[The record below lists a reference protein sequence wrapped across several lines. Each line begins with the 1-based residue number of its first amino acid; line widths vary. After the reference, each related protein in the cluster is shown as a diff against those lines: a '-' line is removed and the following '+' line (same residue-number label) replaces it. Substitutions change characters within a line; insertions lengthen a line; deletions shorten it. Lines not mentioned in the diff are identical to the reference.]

1 MVRKVK
7 NKKKNKQ
14 AEKDLKQKLG
24 LFDQLP
30 EECLACHEPF
40 DRKNREQVMSWN
52 VVVKRDPDVVRVYC
66 PVCWQKAIGVVEDFD
81 KMLRERKERDDQTQA
96 E

>member
-1 MVRKVK
+1 MVRKAK

-30 EECLACHEPF
+30 EECLACAEPF
-40 DRKNREQVMSWN
+40 DRENREQVMSWN
-52 VVVKRDPDVVRVYC
+52 VVVKRDPDVVRLYC
-66 PVCWQKAIGVVEDFD
+66 PDCWSKAVSVVQDFD
-81 KMLRERKERDDQTQA
+81 KRIRERA
-96 E
+96 EPDNG

>member
-7 NKKKNKQ
+7 PKKNKA

-24 LFDQLP
+24 LFDQIP
-30 EECLACHEPF
+30 EECLACAEPF
-40 DRKNREQVMSWN
+40 DRQNREQVMSWN
-52 VVVKRDPDVVRVYC
+52 VVVKRDPEVVRLYC
-66 PVCWQKAIGVVEDFD
+66 PDCWQKAISVVKDFEE
-81 KMLRERKERDDQTQA
+81 KIKERGSPEDGRQ